1 MREETIYQEL
11 YAFSKGLDVIDTH
24 EHFISEEKHVGR
36 YLSFFDYLMSYVQWD
51 MHSAGMPASLLRNYP
66 PDAEGAAAMFRTIEP
81 FWKLVKKGSYARP
94 VLLSLQHFHSVDDL
108 TPETILQIGRDLNA
122 ANHPGHYDEILD
134 EARICRIINQS
145 IYGETGF
152 GAPRFVHGIPAEP
165 DMPGRLQSFF
175 TEYPDGTYAEFMQQ
189 IEQKMSRSAQAGC
202 VLQKF
207 FADGFRTPPDRKAAM
222 QDFRN
227 LRSGTALMPDSPLFS
242 IILHDMLD
250 VCARLQLVAAVHTG
264 VWGDIGQLS
273 PMPLFA
279 VAEQHPDTIFDVY
292 HMGMPFV
299 RECAFLGK
307 NYPNVYLNLCWSHC
321 VSERI
326 SRQAVN
332 EWLDLMP
339 VNKIFGFGGDVIT
352 LPEQIWGQ
360 LEHARQ
366 NLCHALTDRILQ
378 ERMDLDYARFIL
390 SLWLHDA
397 PAAVYR
403 LKL

>member
-1 MREETIYQEL
+1 MREENIYQAL
-11 YAFSKGLDVIDTH
+11 YDYSKTLDIIDTH
-24 EHFISEEKHVGR
+24 EHFVSEDSHVKR

-66 PDAEGAAAMFRTIEP
+66 PDEAGAIAMFRTIEP
-81 FWKLVKKGSYARP
+81 FWKLVKNGSYARP
-94 VLLSLQHFHSVDDL
+94 VRLSLQHFHGVDDL
-108 TPETILQIGRDLNA
+108 TPETILQIGQELNA
-122 ANHPGHYDEILD
+122 VNHLGHYDEVFS
-134 EARICRIINQS
+134 EARITRIINQS

-165 DMPGRLQSFF
+165 NMLERLQAFF
-175 TEYPDGTYAEFMQQ
+175 AKYPDGTYTEFIQQ
-189 IEQKMSRSAQAGC
+189 IESEMAEATQAGC

-207 FADGFRTPPDRKAAM
+207 FADGFLVPPDRETAM
-222 QDFRN
+222 QDFRQ
-227 LRSGTALMPDSPLFS
+227 LSHGETISTDSPLFCV
-242 IILHDMLD
+242 ILHDKLEL
-250 VCARLQLVAAVHTG
+250 CAKLGLVAAVHTG
-264 VWGDIGQLS
+264 VWGDISHLS
-273 PMPLFA
+273 PLPLFS
-279 VAEQHPDTIFDVY
+279 VVEQHPDTVFDVY

-321 VSERI
+321 VSEFI
-326 SRQAVN
+326 SRQAIN

-366 NLCHALTDRILQ
+366 NLCHVLANRILQ
-378 ERMDLDYARFIL
+378 ERMDLEYARFIL
-390 SLWLHDA
+390 KLWLHDS
-397 PAAVYR
+397 PAAVY
-403 LKL
+403 KL